1 MPTRRAAAQELI
13 NMVQALRLAGRF
25 EDAEETAQRAR
36 EAIGHCAPRDKKPLL
51 SALEDAKLAMPA
63 PAGTHPM
70 PASYH
75 EVEGVDEL
83 VDKGVA
89 QARQAVDAGLKTA
102 DMARTIAET
111 LLEARLKMRN
121 KAGLPDIIASSKLTK
136 NIAHDLFVQAREGV
150 SEEDVDRWSTHQSL
164 AKAVRNRMSD
174 VVVDFLRGLDKDPGR
189 FPADALARCQMM
201 FPYLPATEAVYQ
213 TYAHYG
219 FELPRKGRTE
229 MAREQARLKA
239 LRLKELEE
247 GQEDSEIAPDV
258 AALERMER
266 SFDRLTARAQKMS
279 KEERANL
286 KARINETIANLAAKA
301 AKL

>member
-1 MPTRRAAAQELI
+1 MATKRDAAQELI
-13 NMVQALRLAGRF
+13 NMVQALRLAGRMDEA
-25 EDAEETAQRAR
+25 EDTQK
-36 EAIGHCAPRDKKPLL
+36 EASAAVEACAPRDRKALRE
-51 SALEDAKLAMPA
+51 ALERASTAEPV
-63 PAGTHPM
+63 PAGTHVM

-75 EVEGVDEL
+75 EVEGIDAL
-83 VDKGVA
+83 VDQGAA

-174 VVVDFLRGLDKDPGR
+174 VVVDFLRGLDKDASR
-189 FPADALARCQMM
+189 FPADALARCQMLY
-201 FPYLPATEAVYQ
+201 PYLSVTEAVYA

-219 FELPRKGRTE
+219 FDLPRKGRTE
-229 MAREQARLKA
+229 LARELARKKA
-239 LRLKELEE
+239 ERLKELEAGDE
-247 GQEDSEIAPDV
+247 ELAADV
-258 AALERMER
+258 QALERMER
-266 SFDRLTARAQKMS
+266 SFERMTSRAQKLS
-279 KEERANL
+279 DEERATL
-286 KARINETIANLAAKA
+286 KARINETIATLAAKA
-301 AKL
+301 ATL